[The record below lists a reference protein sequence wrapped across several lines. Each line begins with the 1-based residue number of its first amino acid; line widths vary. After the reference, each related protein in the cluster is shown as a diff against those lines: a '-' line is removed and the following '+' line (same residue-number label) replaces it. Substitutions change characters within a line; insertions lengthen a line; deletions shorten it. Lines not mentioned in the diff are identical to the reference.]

1 MIYER
6 QKLYK
11 RIKGRYEAY
20 LRDSIKHGLIMFVLS
35 EKEADILAG
44 VGYKRTQSIM
54 GKYISVPL
62 AVSSNVWIILTSY
75 TLAL

>member
-1 MIYER
+1 MIDEQ

-11 RIKGRYEAY
+11 RIKCRYEAY
-20 LRDSIKHGLIMFVLS
+20 LRDSIKHGLVMFVLR

-54 GKYISVPL
+54 RGEVPQVLKAFESLPPTHEQISL
-62 AVSSNVWIILTSY
+62 F
-75 TLAL
+75 